1 MLKENDVPL
10 ETKLYYIDTNLGA
23 RRNKYS
29 NSRKCLWKYGS
40 KMRYY
45 DIDSRDYKEL
55 LDTLALDRFSNT
67 EISTLK
73 FFNDFPELM
82 NKYDI
87 RDQYELHNLLKKYVI
102 RKITVISALKSN
114 HLSISVRLILI
125 KSLICLSECCHRFR
139 RKN

>member
-1 MLKENDVPL
+1 
-10 ETKLYYIDTNLGA
+10 
-23 RRNKYS
+23 
-29 NSRKCLWKYGS
+29 
-40 KMRYY
+40 MRYY

-114 HLSISVRLILI
+114 HLSISVHLI
-125 KSLICLSECCHRFR
+125 
-139 RKN
+139 